1 MASEGNWNATVLVG
15 QSGGPTAAIN
25 ATLAGVFECAHQLGA
40 RVLGMRNGIEGVLA
54 DRTVCLDDL
63 LSDPLQLD
71 LLRRTPSSFLGSCRY
86 KLPDPDDATA
96 PFEMLFERFAELDV
110 DAVLYIGGNDSMD
123 TIEKLARYGE
133 RVGSPIRFMG
143 VPKTI
148 DNDLVGTDHTPG
160 YGSAAKFVAA
170 AVKEVAR
177 DSSAYF
183 LKSVTVIEIMG
194 RDAGWLTA
202 ASTLAGRPG
211 QGGPDLILLPEAP
224 LDVDAFVAAVDR
236 LLEERDT
243 VIVATSEGVVRAD
256 GEPLFRDESV
266 GLDAFGHVATQSGV
280 GRYLAALIKGRL
292 GVKTRAVEFSTLQR
306 CAAHMASATDLDE
319 ASTLGGVAVQAARD
333 GNTGMVPMLTRTGNR
348 PYAVTYGLVPIARV
362 ANRVRT
368 VPAEWIRPDG
378 MGVTDEMREYVR
390 PLIQGEAAPIYVEGV
405 PWHLWL
411 PEEGA

>member
-1 MASEGNWNATVLVG
+1 MAPQESWNATVLVG

-25 ATLAGVFECAHQLGA
+25 ATLAGVFECAHQMGA
-40 RVLGMRNGIEGVLA
+40 RVLGMRNGIEGAAAGKV
-54 DRTVCLDDL
+54 VCLDEL

-86 KLPDPDDATA
+86 KLPDPDVDTA
-96 PFEMLFERFAELDV
+96 PFGRLFERFEALGV

-133 RVGSPIRFMG
+133 RIGSPIRFMG

-148 DNDLVGTDHTPG
+148 DNDMVGTDHTPG
-160 YGSAAKFVAA
+160 FGSAAKFVAC
-170 AVKEVAR
+170 AVKEIAR

-183 LKSVTVIEIMG
+183 LKSVTVAEIMG
-194 RDAGWLTA
+194 RDAGWLCA
-202 ASTLAGRPG
+202 SSTLAGRPG
-211 QGGPDLILLPEAP
+211 AGGPDLILLPEAP
-224 LDVDAFVAAVDR
+224 LHIDAFVEAVRR

-243 VIVATSEGVVRAD
+243 VVVAASEGVVRSD

-266 GLDAFGHVATQSGV
+266 GIDAFGHVATQSGV

-306 CAAHMASATDLDE
+306 CASHLASATDLEE
-319 ASTLGGVAVQAARD
+319 ASTMGGAAVQAARD
-333 GNTGMVPMLTRTGNR
+333 GRTGMVPVMRRVHNR
-348 PYAVTYGLVPIARV
+348 PYTVSYDVVPISEV
-362 ANRVRT
+362 ANRVRR

-390 PLIQGEAAPIYVEGV
+390 PLIQGEAAPTFVEGL

-411 PEEGA
+411 PEEDA

>member
-1 MASEGNWNATVLVG
+1 MAPRESWNATVLVG

-54 DRTVCLDDL
+54 GRVVDLDGL

-71 LLRRTPSSFLGSCRY
+71 LLRRTPASLLGSCRY
-86 KLPDPDDATA
+86 KLPDPDGDAA
-96 PFEMLFERFAELDV
+96 PFERLFARFEALGV

-133 RVGSPIRFMG
+133 RAGSPIRFMG

-148 DNDLVGTDHTPG
+148 DNDMVGTDHTPG
-160 YGSAAKFVAA
+160 YGSAAKFVAC

-177 DSSAYF
+177 DSAAYF
-183 LKSVTVIEIMG
+183 LKSVTVVEIMG

-211 QGGPDLILLPEAP
+211 AGGPDLILLPEAP
-224 LDVDAFVAAVDR
+224 LDVDAFVGAVER

-243 VIVATSEGVVRAD
+243 VVVAASEGVVRAD

-266 GLDAFGHVATQSGV
+266 GMDAFGHVATQSGV
-280 GRYLAALIKGRL
+280 GRYLAALLKGRL

-306 CAAHMASATDLDE
+306 CASHLASATDLEE
-319 ASTLGGVAVQAARD
+319 ASTLGGVAVQAAKD
-333 GNTGMVPMLTRTGNR
+333 GCTGMVPVMSREHNR
-348 PYAVTYGLVPIARV
+348 PYSVSYGLSAISAV
-362 ANRVRT
+362 ANRVRR

-378 MGVTDEMREYVR
+378 MGVTDEMREYAR
-390 PLIQGEAAPIYVEGV
+390 PLIQGEAAPTFVEGL

-411 PEEGA
+411 PGEDA